1 MVWILSVRC
10 ARLALALM
18 AAASMPSI
26 SGCGANKPGWASLD
40 PNDWSNQR
48 IADHP
53 LVLDLAGPI
62 SVDVGTF
69 AGNVTIEADP
79 DLTKGEVT
87 IVREGLHGFGR
98 SKEAKA
104 SLSDI
109 TASVDLVAA
118 DTSRGQLGQT
128 LRIRAETA
136 NAEPHFQRAHVY
148 IKAPAIDGVFVATDD
163 GNVTAKHVE
172 GAMDI
177 ETSNGLVS
185 VRTNLTLQRPVTI
198 INSNGDIILRMRGE
212 GSGAFDAQ
220 TINGRVSADIRYGSV
235 SVAAVTRDDLYQA
248 TLNKGTN
255 KMVLRTTNGDIKIAV
270 MDENEEAVVM
280 PSHHKKPKEEPLVAP
295 APATQPD

>member
-1 MVWILSVRC
+1 MFRIPAVRC
-10 ARLALALM
+10 ARLAFVLM
-18 AAASMPSI
+18 ALASLPAP
-26 SGCGANKPGWASLD
+26 SGCSLN
-40 PNDWSNQR
+40 PSDWGNQR

-69 AGNVTIEADP
+69 AGDVTIEADP

-104 SLSDI
+104 SLTDI

-185 VRTNLTLQRPVTI
+185 VRTNLPLTRPVTI

-212 GSGAFDAQ
+212 GRAAFDAQ
-220 TINGRVSADIRYGSV
+220 TINGRVSADIRHGAV
-235 SVAAVTRDDLYQA
+235 NVAPGTRDDLYLA
-248 TLNKGTN
+248 TFNQGAN

-270 MDENEEAVVM
+270 MEENEEGVVM
-280 PSHHKKPKEEPLVAP
+280 PSGRQKPKEEPLVTP
-295 APATQPD
+295 APATQPE

>member
-1 MVWILSVRC
+1 MVWIPAVRC
-10 ARLALALM
+10 ARLALVLM
-18 AAASMPSI
+18 ALASLSAL
-26 SGCGANKPGWASLD
+26 SGCGANTPGWASLN
-40 PNDWSNQR
+40 PSDWSNQR
-48 IADHP
+48 IADEP

-79 DLTKGEVT
+79 DLSKGEVT

-163 GNVTAKHVE
+163 GNVMAKHVE

-212 GSGAFDAQ
+212 GSAAFDAQ
-220 TINGRVSADIRYGSV
+220 TINGRVSADIRYGSLN
-235 SVAAVTRDDLYQA
+235 VASVTRDDTYQA
-248 TLNKGTN
+248 TLNQGTN
-255 KMVLRTTNGDIKIAV
+255 KVVLRTTNGDIKIAV
-270 MDENEEAVVM
+270 MAENEEGVVM
-280 PSHHKKPKEEPLVAP
+280 PSDRKKPKDEPLVT
-295 APATQPD
+295 PATQPE